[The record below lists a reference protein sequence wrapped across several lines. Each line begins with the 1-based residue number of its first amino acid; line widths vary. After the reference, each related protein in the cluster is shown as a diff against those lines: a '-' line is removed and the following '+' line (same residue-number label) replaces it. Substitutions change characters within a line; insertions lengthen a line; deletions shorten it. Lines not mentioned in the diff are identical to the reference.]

1 MKGPSLS
8 PQVGGIPWLP
18 PLCTD
23 GQESTWQLLFQFSS
37 SRRQPFLCTWD
48 LLDLL
53 HWISHLLVPL
63 LQGGHL
69 LLKLL
74 DVVLLLKQGLLH
86 QGAHVLGKKR
96 QEGRRVSENLPREA
110 S

>member
-8 PQVGGIPWLP
+8 LQVGGIPRLP
-18 PLCTD
+18 PLCID

-37 SRRQPFLCTWD
+37 SRQQPFLCTWD

-69 LLKLL
+69 LLQLL
-74 DVVLLLKQGLLH
+74 DVVLLLKQGLLY